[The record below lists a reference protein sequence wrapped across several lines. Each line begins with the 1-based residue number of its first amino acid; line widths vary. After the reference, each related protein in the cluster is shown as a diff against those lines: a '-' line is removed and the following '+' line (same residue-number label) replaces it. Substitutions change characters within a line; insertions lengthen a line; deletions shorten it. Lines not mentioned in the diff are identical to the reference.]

1 MKPQPQNTSDEP
13 PRFRPLEPGEGPHR
27 GGSWKVAYADFVT
40 ALMALFIVLWLMNSS
55 RQVQQAV
62 SAYFN
67 DPRAHAKAASQGT
80 GTGPTAASGP
90 AANKENAEQFKE
102 KLERALSELPE
113 WAKLKDHV
121 QISITNEG
129 IRIELMETEQGL
141 FFERARPEPSANGVR
156 MLSLLARELG
166 RLPNELVIEGHTDS
180 HPYRYSDLY
189 GYGNWELSVD
199 RANAARRCMQGAG
212 VGQHQVAQV
221 RGYADKHLLAPGDP
235 YNSRNRRVSVV
246 VGYQAAAASK

>member
-13 PRFRPLEPGEGPHR
+13 PRFRPMATSEGPHR

-55 RQVQQAV
+55 RQVQQSV

-67 DPRAHAKAASQGT
+67 DPRAQAKAANQGT
-80 GTGPTAASGP
+80 GTGRAATGP
-90 AANKENAEQFKE
+90 AANKDNAEQFKQR
-102 KLERALSELPE
+102 LERTLRALPE

-141 FFERARPEPSANGVR
+141 FFERARPEPSASGVR
-156 MLSLLARELG
+156 MLSLLAGELG

-221 RGYADKHLLAPGDP
+221 RGYADKHLLAPGNP

-246 VGYQAAAASK
+246 VSYDAAAASK